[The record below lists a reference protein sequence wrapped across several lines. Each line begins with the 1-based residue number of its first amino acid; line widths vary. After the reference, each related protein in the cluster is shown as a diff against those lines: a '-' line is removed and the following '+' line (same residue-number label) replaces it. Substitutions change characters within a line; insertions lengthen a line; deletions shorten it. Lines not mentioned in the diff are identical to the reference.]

1 MLLLSSNGMI
11 VPEPVKCCPGSAE
24 GSQWT
29 INWLHFLDER
39 ASLY

>member
-1 MLLLSSNGMI
+1 MPLLSSNGTI

-29 INWLHFLDER
+29 FSQAL
-39 ASLY
+39 SSG